1 MSVVVG
7 LMFTRRSSLPAF
19 ESGESGKRGNLEH
32 LQKTCAKWPNGY
44 GITAVNWQQ
53 WKEEYWHN
61 LEWFLNSKKEAQG
74 GRPLLALELKHQ

>member
-1 MSVVVG
+1 MRVRIETI
-7 LMFTRRSSLPAF
+7 FTSKTQIR
-19 ESGESGKRGNLEH
+19 LERE
-32 LQKTCAKWPNGY
+32 KK
-44 GITAVNWQQ
+44 INWQQ